1 MFTRLLTGAPIILAA
16 LSGTAFA
23 AEDLK
28 VHCTLIYKDVV
39 TAEGPCKIL
48 EEGSIVRVKGMVEEN
63 GQTYIAIIDNSKNT
77 GLLIGAGTFTVADG
91 KLSKNEVT
99 EVSWPNGHVLKVDLK

>member
-1 MFTRLLTGAPIILAA
+1 MITRLLACTPIILAA

-28 VHCTLIYKDVV
+28 AHCTLTYKGAA

-48 EEGSIVRVKGMVEEN
+48 EEGSIVRVKATVNEN
-63 GQTYIAIIDNSKNT
+63 GQTYIVIIDNSKNT

-91 KLSKNEVT
+91 ELSKNEAT